1 MGKVNVEE
9 LERRLMKRLHAIVR
23 GIVQGVSFRYYT
35 EKKAKELGLVGWVRN
50 RADESVEVVAE
61 GEEDALNSLKAWLHR
76 GSPDAKVESVEASWD
91 EPSGE
96 FTSFKTTYGL
106 D

>member
-1 MGKVNVEE
+1 
-9 LERRLMKRLHAIVR
+9 MKRLHAIVR

-50 RADESVEVVAE
+50 NPDESVEVLAE
-61 GEEDALNSLKAWLHR
+61 GDEEKLNSLKAWLAH
-76 GSPDAKVESVEASWD
+76 GSPDARVDSVEASWD